1 MSELRQGV
9 FPPPFTAPPVDA
21 TTRPYWQA
29 ALEGRLVQTRCTG
42 CGSFVH
48 PPQPVCFSCQGTAFE
63 WRELPGTGRIYSYTV
78 VRHPLHPRLAEVVPY
93 VSAVI
98 ELDGTQ
104 GAGARMLANV
114 TDCDPEQVRI
124 GDRVRVWFDRVSESL
139 ALPRFE
145 PDQPARKR

>member
-1 MSELRQGV
+1 MSELRRGV
-9 FPPPFTAPPVDA
+9 FPAPFTTPPVDA

-42 CGSFVH
+42 CGTFVH

-63 WRELPGTGRIYSYTV
+63 WQELPGTGRIYSYTV

-104 GAGARMLANV
+104 GAGARVLANV

-145 PDQPARKR
+145 PDPRARKR